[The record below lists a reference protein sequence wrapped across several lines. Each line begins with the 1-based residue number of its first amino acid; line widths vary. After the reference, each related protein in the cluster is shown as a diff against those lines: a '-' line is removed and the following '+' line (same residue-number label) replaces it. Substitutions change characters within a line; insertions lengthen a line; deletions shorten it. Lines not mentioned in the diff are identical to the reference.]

1 MLPTGQRYAPPI
13 VIMRSLCG
21 SKVVSKLSKSSTK
34 NVSKL
39 SQSSPKQVV
48 SKLCQSCV
56 KVVAKFVQ
64 SFVKAVSKLSQ
75 SCFKVCQSCLKVVS
89 KLTQSCLQVAPNLFQ
104 VVPNWCPKLKLKV
117 CPCSFK
123 WCQVVSKLSK
133 VVHKC
138 CLFSSKVVPSGLHL
152 CYQIIYRSL
161 DYFIPSFPCFCGL
174 IT

>member
-1 MLPTGQRYAPPI
+1 MVPKLSPSCPKALLKMSPSCLKVVPNKLSQSC
-13 VIMRSLCG
+13 V
-21 SKVVSKLSKSSTK
+21 KVVSKLS
-34 NVSKL
+34 
-39 SQSSPKQVV
+39 QSLFKVL
-48 SKLCQSCV
+48 SKLCQNCL
-56 KVVAKFVQ
+56 KVVSRFV
-64 SFVKAVSKLSQ
+64 
-75 SCFKVCQSCLKVVS
+75 KVVS
-89 KLTQSCLQVAPNLFQ
+89 KLTQSCLQVESNLFQ
-104 VVPNWCPKLKLKV
+104 VVPNWCQKLKLKV

-161 DYFIPSFPCFCGL
+161 DYFIHLKMSSFPCFCGL

>member
-1 MLPTGQRYAPPI
+1 MVPKLSPSCPKALLKMSP
-13 VIMRSLCG
+13 SCL
-21 SKVVSKLSKSSTK
+21 KVVPNKLS
-34 NVSKL
+34 
-39 SQSSPKQVV
+39 
-48 SKLCQSCV
+48 QSCV

-75 SCFKVCQSCLKVVS
+75 SCLKVCQSCLNFVS
-89 KLTQSCLQVAPNLFQ
+89 KLTQSCLQVASNLFQ
-104 VVPNWCPKLKLKV
+104 VVPNWCQKLKLKV

-138 CLFSSKVVPSGLHL
+138 CLFSSKVVPSVLHL

-161 DYFIPSFPCFCGL
+161 DYFIHLKMSSFPCFCGL

>member
-1 MLPTGQRYAPPI
+1 MVPKLSPSCPKALLKMSPSCLKVVPNKLSQSC
-13 VIMRSLCG
+13 V
-21 SKVVSKLSKSSTK
+21 KVVSKLS
-34 NVSKL
+34 
-39 SQSSPKQVV
+39 QSLFKVL
-48 SKLCQSCV
+48 SKLCQN
-56 KVVAKFVQ
+56 
-64 SFVKAVSKLSQ
+64 
-75 SCFKVCQSCLKVVS
+75 CLKVVS
-89 KLTQSCLQVAPNLFQ
+89 KLTQSCLQVASNLFQ
-104 VVPNWCPKLKLKV
+104 VVPNWCQKLKLKV

-161 DYFIPSFPCFCGL
+161 DYFIHLKMSSFPCFCGL

>member
-1 MLPTGQRYAPPI
+1 MVPKLSPSCPKTLLKMSPSCLKVVPNKLSQSC
-13 VIMRSLCG
+13 V
-21 SKVVSKLSKSSTK
+21 KVVSKLS
-34 NVSKL
+34 
-39 SQSSPKQVV
+39 QSLFKVL
-48 SKLCQSCV
+48 SKLCQN
-56 KVVAKFVQ
+56 
-64 SFVKAVSKLSQ
+64 
-75 SCFKVCQSCLKVVS
+75 CLKVVS
-89 KLTQSCLQVAPNLFQ
+89 KLTQSCPQVASNLFQ

-161 DYFIPSFPCFCGL
+161 DYFIHLKMSSFPCFCGL